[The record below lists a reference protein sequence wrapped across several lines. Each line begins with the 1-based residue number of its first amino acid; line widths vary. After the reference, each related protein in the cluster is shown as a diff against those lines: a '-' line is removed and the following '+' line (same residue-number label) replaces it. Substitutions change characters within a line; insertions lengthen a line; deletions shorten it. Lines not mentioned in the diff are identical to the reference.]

1 MIWGL
6 AVPCVIP
13 QVENA
18 AFRYEHKR
26 VAALEEIPSG
36 EPVEFGCDPGYVV
49 HGPEIMRCSLGKWN
63 VTQNSTCIPGKQFCA
78 ISQIVCDYNV
88 IMRRSTVRAAQD
100 PSRRLHRRI
109 SSRFNH
115 RQRIDG
121 GLHLPGTRVRQSQS
135 DARLVPLGRTVA
147 RIPGLQVASG
157 ARIRLRW

>member
-1 MIWGL
+1 M
-6 AVPCVIP
+6 IP

-78 ISQIVCDYNV
+78 ISQIVSDYNV